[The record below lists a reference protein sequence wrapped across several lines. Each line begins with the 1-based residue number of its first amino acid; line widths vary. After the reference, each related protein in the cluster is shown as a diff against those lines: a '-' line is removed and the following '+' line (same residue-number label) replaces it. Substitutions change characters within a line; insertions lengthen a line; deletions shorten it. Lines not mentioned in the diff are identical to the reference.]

1 MEKITKIKNQIQ
13 KQKLFYQK
21 NKTKDIYVT
30 IKGYENYD
38 DAEEEIIEGESIMD
52 CLLEN
57 LERND
62 IILNLYDEMLD
73 ILVKE
78 KKK

>member
-21 NKTKDIYVT
+21 NKIKDIYVT

-38 DAEEEIIEGESIMD
+38 DSGEEIIEGESIMD

-78 KKK
+78 KK